1 MEESISNGVKVPE
14 IQITTLI
21 EMLMM
26 QAIKLDTIVAE
37 GDASTQK
44 ILQVIIIT
52 IFLFTFLTH
61 IHIFHIDLTSHVVQR
76 SNVES

>member
-1 MEESISNGVKVPE
+1 MNCEQVAAMEESISNGIKVPE

-26 QAIKLDTIVAE
+26 QAIKLDSIVAE

-44 ILQVIIIT
+44 ILQVKCL
-52 IFLFTFLTH
+52 LFPFRCQKKY
-61 IHIFHIDLTSHVVQR
+61 SYR
-76 SNVES
+76 

>member
-1 MEESISNGVKVPE
+1 MFEGCNYDYEMTCEQVAVMEESISNGIKVPE

-26 QAIKLDTIVAE
+26 QAIKLDNIVAE

-44 ILQVIIIT
+44 ILQVNSL
-52 IFLFTFLTH
+52 FLFPF
-61 IHIFHIDLTSHVVQR
+61 
-76 SNVES
+76 